1 MPSCHPLRR
10 IGVPADSS
18 RIRRSTLSM
27 VGTGVAAA
35 LVVVVLAF
43 ASGGYLP
50 ASYGVLLLAFALLL
64 LTSVLVVDDLALDR
78 RTLAFAGGLAGLAL
92 WSLASWLWSAAAAWP
107 VLEAERGLLYATAVA
122 ALVFVLTRER
132 IPSLVAGIVA
142 GTTVV
147 ALYALATRLFP
158 EELASLDDTVGGYQ
172 LAAPIGYWN
181 ALGMLLAFG
190 LLLGAGLALHR
201 ATRLRVIAG
210 AALVPLGVALY
221 FTFSRGA
228 LLALLA
234 GVLVLLVLDG
244 RAAAGLPVLAV
255 APAAAIILA
264 SRSPALTRAGETL
277 EEVQTQGQ
285 RLAWQLGLLAGAGAV
300 VTWCMHRAA
309 PRVHVHVPSVKR
321 LAVALAIVLAA
332 LALAAVVREGGP
344 SATADRALQAFRQE
358 PPPVSGSLDRRLLST
373 SGHGRADYWRVAAG
387 MVEREPL
394 LGEGAG
400 SFERRWTQE
409 RTAPNNARDAHNLY
423 LETLAELGPIGLA
436 LLLVAL
442 GAPLTGLGR
451 ARHDALGPAAAAALV
466 AFLVHA
472 AVDWDW
478 ELPVLVL
485 PALACATV
493 LVVQARTSPPI
504 PMTALRRTAGVV
516 VAVGAI
522 AVALVAHVGNGAVAE
537 SVAAL
542 ERGDTRS
549 AATAARRARMWQ
561 PWSHEPWQL
570 LGEAQLAMRE
580 DGAARRSLAEAVR
593 RAPEEWRP
601 WFDLAIV
608 TTGAEARDAITHA
621 RELNPLGDEVR
632 DLDRR

>member
-1 MPSCHPLRR
+1 MRSCRALTR
-10 IGVPADSS
+10 IGVPADSP
-18 RIRRSTLSM
+18 RIRRSTLSK

-50 ASYGVLLLAFALLL
+50 SSYGVLLLGFALLL
-64 LTSVLVVDDLALDR
+64 LTSVLVADDLVPDR
-78 RTLAFAGGLAGLAL
+78 RTRALTGGLAGLAL

-107 VLEAERGLLYATAVA
+107 VLEAERGLLYATAAA
-122 ALVFVLTRER
+122 ALVLVLTRER

-142 GTTVV
+142 GTTAV
-147 ALYALATRLFP
+147 ALYSVATRLFP
-158 EELASLDDTVGGYQ
+158 EELGSRGDTVGGYQ

-181 ALGMLLAFG
+181 ALGMLLVFG
-190 LLLGAGLALHR
+190 LLLGSGLALR
-201 ATRLRVIAG
+201 QETRLRVVAG

-234 GVLVLLVLDG
+234 GVVVFLVLDG
-244 RAAAGLPVLAV
+244 RAALGLPALAI

-277 EEVQTQGQ
+277 EAVQTQGQ
-285 RLAWQLGLLAGAGAV
+285 RLAWQLGVLAGAGALL
-300 VTWCMHRAA
+300 TRCLHRAA
-309 PRVHVHVPSVKR
+309 PRVHVPMPSVRR
-321 LAVALAIVLAA
+321 LAVAAAIVVAA
-332 LALAAVVREGGP
+332 LALAALVREGGP
-344 SATADRALQAFRQE
+344 SAAADRALQAFRQE
-358 PPPVSGSLDRRLLST
+358 PPPVSGSLDRRLLSA

-400 SFERRWTQE
+400 SFERRWTEE
-409 RTAPNNARDAHNLY
+409 RTAANNARDAHNLY
-423 LETLAELGPIGLA
+423 LETLAELGPVGLA
-436 LLLVAL
+436 LLLIAL
-442 GAPLTGLGR
+442 GAPLTGLGQ

-504 PMTALRRTAGVV
+504 PLTALRRTAGVS
-516 VAVGAI
+516 VAVAAI

-542 ERGDTRS
+542 ERGDTQR
-549 AATAARRARMWQ
+549 AAAAARHARAWQ

-570 LGEAQLAMRE
+570 LGEAQLAVRE
-580 DGAARRSLAEAVR
+580 DSAARRSLAEAIR
-593 RAPEEWRP
+593 RAPEEWRL

-608 TTGAEARDAITHA
+608 TSGPEARDAITRV